1 MFNIHSTELLL
12 VCIVALLVIG
22 PERLPAAVR
31 TVALWAGRLRRGFY
45 KVKAEIEHEINADEI
60 RRQLHNESV
69 LEDIEAARATVNEA
83 AQDAE
88 QNVESIADS
97 GRQAL
102 NHIVSSQTLDPGAPQ
117 PEKAAATAP
126 KDADHDKAG

>member
-83 AQDAE
+83 G

-102 NHIVSSQTLDPGAPQ
+102 NDIVSSDTLDPGAPQ
-117 PEKAAATAP
+117 PERAAATEP